1 MLAKKVSCPTNI
13 VYQSLIHSCDG
24 AVGYATQSDGADLN
38 RDAILHQLVVLLL
51 LPTPGVAAEGVAAA
65 VETEGSWCAAGGGDT
80 AQVERAGDG
89 DA

>member
-1 MLAKKVSCPTNI
+1 MLAKKESCPANT

-51 LPTPGVAAEGVAAA
+51 LPTPGVAAGGVAAV
-65 VETEGSWCAAGGGDT
+65 VETGESWCAAGGGDT
-80 AQVERAGDG
+80 AQVEQAGDG